1 MEQLAIIEELE
12 VKASEMRLE
21 LAIIEWEI
29 TRLKSNIR
37 IETSAVMGWRVINN
51 K

>member
-1 MEQLAIIEELE
+1 MEQLALIEELE

-21 LAIIEWEI
+21 LAMVEWEI
-29 TRLKSNIR
+29 VRLKSKVE
-37 IETSAVMGWRVINN
+37 IEVSAVMGWRVIND